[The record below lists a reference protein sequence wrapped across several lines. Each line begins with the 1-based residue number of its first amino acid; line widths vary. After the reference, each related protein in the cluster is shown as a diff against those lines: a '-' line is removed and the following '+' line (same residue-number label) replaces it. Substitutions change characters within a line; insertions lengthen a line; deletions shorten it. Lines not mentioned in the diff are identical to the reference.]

1 MHDRLGER
9 LSTFLAM
16 RKHHGRDESLY
27 DPVLP
32 HAVAYAKSVEDFSA
46 VLTLDSWSHLE
57 IGAKML
63 LSVVGVFYEPNAGGD
78 LNIHHLRQFFAIVLI
93 L

>member
-1 MHDRLGER
+1 
-9 LSTFLAM
+9 M
-16 RKHHGRDESLY
+16 RENHGRDESLY

-32 HAVAYAKSVEDFSA
+32 DAVAYAQSVEDFSA

-63 LSVVGVFYEPNAGGD
+63 LSVIGIFTNQPQAMISTITTCDSFNY
-78 LNIHHLRQFFAIVLI
+78 FATVLI

>member
-1 MHDRLGER
+1 
-9 LSTFLAM
+9 M
-16 RKHHGRDESLY
+16 RENHGRDESLY

-32 HAVAYAKSVEDFSA
+32 DAVAYAKSVEDFSA

-63 LSVVGVFYEPNAGGD
+63 LSVVG
-78 LNIHHLRQFFAIVLI
+78 ILRAKRRPICHAHVDRR
-93 L
+93 